1 MAKQSDSSS
10 ILSDLQRQLEEWEK
24 EGYDVS
30 ELKMLL
36 LSVDSR
42 SSAKSAKP
50 SRNLLWL
57 YILIPV
63 VIVAISLGVWFAVAP
78 PWGSSTSSNTDAPA
92 YCAIGCQWAW
102 VNDGTCDSSLGCDVA
117 ECYWD
122 GGDCYPS
129 QSDFCATDCQV
140 SYIGDQECDSACYV
154 AACNFDG
161 GDCDYCAGNCKWS
174 YIADGVC
181 DSSYGCNVESCQ
193 YDGGDCR

>member
-63 VIVAISLGVWFAVAP
+63 VVVAISLGIWFAVAP
-78 PWGSSTSSNTDAPA
+78 PWSSTPANTSFECAP
-92 YCAIGCQWAW
+92 GCQWAW
-102 VNDGTCDSSLGCDVA
+102 VDDGTCDSSLGCDVA
-117 ECYWD
+117 DCFWD

-129 QSDFCATDCQV
+129 QSDYCATGCQV
-140 SYIGDQECDSACYV
+140 SYISDGECDSACNNE
-154 AACNFDG
+154 ACNYDG
-161 GDCDYCAGNCKWS
+161 GDCHYCAANCQYS
-174 YIADGVC
+174 SLGDGVC
-181 DSSYGCNVESCQ
+181 DSACNNAACQ

>member
-1 MAKQSDSSS
+1 MSKQSEPNGV
-10 ILSDLQRQLEEWEK
+10 LNNLRQQMEGWER

-42 SSAKSAKP
+42 SSSKP
-50 SRNLLWL
+50 SRKLLWL

-63 VIVAISLGVWFAVAP
+63 VIVAIALGVWFAVAP
-78 PWGSSTSSNTDAPA
+78 PWSSSSTNPDAPA

-102 VNDGTCDSSLGCDVA
+102 VDDGTCDSSLGCDVA

-122 GGDCYPS
+122 GGDCYSS

-140 SYIGDQECDSACYV
+140 SFISDGECDIACYV
-154 AACNFDG
+154 AACNYDG
-161 GDCDYCAGNCKWS
+161 GDCDYCAGDCAWS
-174 YIADGVC
+174 YVGNGVC
-181 DSSYGCNVESCQ
+181 DSACNNAACQ

>member
-1 MAKQSDSSS
+1 MSKQSEPNGV
-10 ILSDLQRQLEEWEK
+10 LNNLRQQMEGWER

-42 SSAKSAKP
+42 SSAKS
-50 SRNLLWL
+50 SRKLWL

-63 VIVAISLGVWFAVAP
+63 VIVVVSLGVWFAVAP
-78 PWGSSTSSNTDAPA
+78 PWSSSSTSTDAPS

-102 VNDGTCDSSLGCDVA
+102 VDDGTCDSSLGCDVA

-122 GGDCYPS
+122 GGDCYSS
-129 QSDFCATDCQV
+129 QSENCATGCLV
-140 SYIGDQECDSACYV
+140 SYIGDQECDNACYV

-161 GDCDYCAGNCKWS
+161 GDCDYCAGDCKWS

>member
-1 MAKQSDSSS
+1 M
-10 ILSDLQRQLEEWEK
+10 EGWER

-63 VIVAISLGVWFAVAP
+63 VIVAIALGVWFAVAP
-78 PWGSSTSSNTDAPA
+78 PWSSSSTNPDAPA

-102 VNDGTCDSSLGCDVA
+102 VDDGTCDSSLGCDVA

-122 GGDCYPS
+122 GGDCYSS

-140 SYIGDQECDSACYV
+140 SFISDGECDIACYV
-154 AACNFDG
+154 AACNYDG
-161 GDCDYCAGNCKWS
+161 GDCDYCAGDCAWS
-174 YIADGVC
+174 YVGNGVC
-181 DSSYGCNVESCQ
+181 DSACNNAACQ